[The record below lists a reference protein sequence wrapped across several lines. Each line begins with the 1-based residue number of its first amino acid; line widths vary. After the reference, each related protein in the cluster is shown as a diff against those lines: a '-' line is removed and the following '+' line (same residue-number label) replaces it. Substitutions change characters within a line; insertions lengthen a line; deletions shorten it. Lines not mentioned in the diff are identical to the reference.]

1 MVVDE
6 KDWIGVRLRE
16 KKTSNSVNG
25 KIRVFE
31 LCLVWYLLFLLL
43 PGKQTN
49 KSKREVLC
57 LDQFYCVKVRQILPL
72 PQISFLV

>member
-6 KDWIGVRLRE
+6 KDWVGVRLRE
-16 KKTSNSVNG
+16 RKTSNSVNG

-49 KSKREVLC
+49 KVYDKYFVW
-57 LDQFYCVKVRQILPL
+57 KVNFI
-72 PQISFLV
+72 V